1 MQVRKGNFMT
11 RGSRNLGVG
20 QTSVGARIEAQLRQ
34 FGTDDRGTITVLC
47 MIIFLGIIAICGF
60 GVDLMMNEMKRA
72 KLQHTLDRAVIAA
85 ADLEQELDPAAVVAD
100 YFTKS
105 GMGDA
110 LASTSVDQ
118 GLNYRTVHATASQ
131 SNDTLFLGILGI
143 DQMTA
148 PAAGEATEKMANVEI
163 SMVLDISG
171 SMGSNNKIQNLRA
184 AANDFVQTVIQPVDA
199 PSLTTVSMVPYN
211 ATVNLGTTLAGYYTL
226 SNEHNYSRCAIF
238 PASAFDTL
246 GISRTQT
253 LDRLSHF
260 DLWSTD
266 EAATEIAYPWC
277 PSDDYGKIVVHSDDV
292 TELQTNINALG
303 AGGNTAIDLGMKWG
317 MALLDPSA
325 RDLVDDMIVDG
336 HITSR
341 ASGRPTSYLDPDT
354 LKIVVLMT
362 DGANTTEYDLIPSRQ
377 SGLSEIFIDDRG
389 DSDPSNDRFSAL
401 IVDNADD
408 AYDVYYW
415 PRFETYYSSYKYRN
429 GPDGGSA
436 ARRMTNEEV
445 FARWGTRAFAYKFY
459 QTPYN
464 DGRVSYSTYYDAY
477 YSYTGIV
484 GPDAADARLATICQA
499 ARDAGVIVF
508 AIGFEAPQR
517 GLDAMQNCAS
527 SPSHYFDVQGIEIT
541 DAFNAIAQTIT
552 QLRLTQ

>member
-1 MQVRKGNFMT
+1 MT
-11 RGSRNLGVG
+11 RGSCNPGVCR
-20 QTSVGARIEAQLRQ
+20 TSVGARIKAELRR

-47 MIIFLGIIAICGF
+47 LIIFLGIIAICGF

-72 KLQHTLDRAVIAA
+72 KLQHTLDRAVVAA
-85 ADLEQELDPAAVVAD
+85 ADLEQELDPTSVVAD

-110 LASTSVDQ
+110 LASTTVDE

-131 SNDTLFLGILGI
+131 SSDTLFLNMLGI
-143 DQMTA
+143 DEVTA

-171 SMGSNNKIQNLRA
+171 SMGSNGKIENLRN
-184 AANDFVQTVIQPVDA
+184 AANEFVETVIQPEGA

-211 ATVNLGTTLAGYYTL
+211 ATVNLGATLAGYYTL
-226 SNEHNYSRCAIF
+226 SDEHDHSRCAIF

-246 GISRTQT
+246 GISRTET

-260 DLWSTD
+260 DLWSTN
-266 EAATEIAYPWC
+266 ESSTEITRPWC
-277 PSDDYGKIVVHSDDV
+277 PADDYGKVVVHSDDV
-292 TELQTNINALG
+292 TELQSNIDGLG

-325 RDLVDDMIVDG
+325 RGLVSDMIADG
-336 HITSR
+336 HVTSR
-341 ASGRPTSYLDPDT
+341 ASGRPVDYLDHET

-362 DGANTTEYDLIPSRQ
+362 DGANTTEYDLIPGRQ

-389 DSDPSNDRFSAL
+389 DNDPGNDRFSAL
-401 IVDNADD
+401 IVNNAND
-408 AYDVYYW
+408 AHDVYYW
-415 PRFETYYSSYKYRN
+415 PRYESYYNSYKYRN
-429 GPDGGSA
+429 TPDGGA
-436 ARRMTNEEV
+436 NARRMTNQEV

-459 QTPYN
+459 RTPYY
-464 DGRVSYSTYYDAY
+464 DGRVSYSSYYDAF

-484 GPDAADARLATICQA
+484 GPDAADARLSTICQG

-517 GLDAMQNCAS
+517 GLDAMQDCAS
-527 SPSHYFDVQGIEIT
+527 SPSHYFDVQGVEIT